1 MSANDYSPD
10 HIEEDPERPGWARPN
25 ASWLA
30 GYRWGS
36 AKTMRDLAAM
46 LLARAD
52 ELDPEETR

>member
-1 MSANDYSPD
+1 MRTNDYSPD
-10 HIEEDPERPGWARPN
+10 HIEDDGSGWAKPN

-52 ELDPEETR
+52 DLDPEDAP